1 MSQQMALIKPESLK
15 ICRPWS
21 YVSLD
26 FSGPV
31 TCKGVVNARA
41 RKKCSILVYV
51 CRSTKAVCLLPT
63 SGYSTENFL
72 VKHEEFIARKGE
84 PLEIVS
90 DRGSQLVK
98 AGVVLADK
106 RIPWGVGLG
115 QSEINEQY
123 INMEVCI
130 SEESAL

>member
-1 MSQQMALIKPESLK
+1 MLEL
-15 ICRPWS
+15 
-21 YVSLD
+21 
-26 FSGPV
+26 
-31 TCKGVVNARA
+31 
-41 RKKCSILVYV
+41 KKCWILVYV

-106 RIPWGVGLG
+106 RTPGEWD
-115 QSEINEQY
+115 
-123 INMEVCI
+123 
-130 SEESAL
+130 